1 MTAMAASYDEAVAE
15 LYRSPHDAFV
25 AERQRLA
32 RELKAAGDKPGAA
45 RLLKLGRPTLSAWAV
60 NQLWWHARE
69 SFEQLLAAAAR
80 LRAGDQAGAAD
91 RRDAVAALRARAA
104 ALLVEGGHAV
114 NEATLRR
121 VTTTLS
127 ALAAA
132 GGFDPESPGALAADR
147 DPPGFDVGGL
157 GAALGAGAA
166 APAAVTAP
174 GVRPPPPPKP
184 KLEPPLAKSPD
195 ADVPQPAAKRSEDE
209 REPAESDHDRAER
222 QRAERERAER
232 ERVQRE
238 AAAREREQRE
248 RAERE
253 EADRRRA
260 EQEQRRVEQQRAAL
274 RAERERLAASLP
286 SLRSDLERRQRE
298 VERLRAELRRVEG
311 LAEQAH
317 MAIGDAEK
325 RLATLAAND

>member
-60 NQLWWHARE
+60 NQLWWQARE
-69 SFEQLLAAAAR
+69 PFEQLLAAAAR

-91 RRDAVAALRARAA
+91 RRDAVAALKARAA

-132 GGFDPESPGALAADR
+132 GGFDPEAPGALAADR
-147 DPPGFDVGGL
+147 APPGFDAAGL
-157 GAALGAGAA
+157 GAAFGGGAP
-166 APAAVTAP
+166 APAAVTAAAAQ
-174 GVRPPPPPKP
+174 PPPSRPKV
-184 KLEPPLAKSPD
+184 EPPPSKSPD
-195 ADVPQPAAKRSEDE
+195 VGVPQPAAQKSEGE
-209 REPAESDHDRAER
+209 RERAESDHE
-222 QRAERERAER
+222 RAERERAER
-232 ERVQRE
+232 ERVQKE
-238 AAAREREQRE
+238 AADREREQRE

-260 EQEQRRVEQQRAAL
+260 EQEQRRIEQERAAL
-274 RAERERLAASLP
+274 RAERQRLEASLP

-298 VERLRAELRRVEG
+298 VERLRTELRRVEG
-311 LAEQAH
+311 LAAQAH
-317 MAIGDAEK
+317 AAVDDAK
-325 RLATLAAND
+325 NRLAALAAND

>member
-80 LRAGDQAGAAD
+80 LRAGDQAGATD
-91 RRDAVAALRARAA
+91 RRDAVAALKARAA

-132 GGFDPESPGALAADR
+132 GGFDPDAPGALAADR
-147 DPPGFDVGGL
+147 APPGFDAAGL
-157 GAALGAGAA
+157 GAALGGG
-166 APAAVTAP
+166 APASAAVMEPAAQ
-174 GVRPPPPPKP
+174 PPPPKP
-184 KLEPPLAKSPD
+184 KLDPPPAKPPD
-195 ADVPQPAAKRSEDE
+195 PGGRPPAAKASAGE
-209 REPAESDHDRAER
+209 RELAESDRERAER
-222 QRAERERAER
+222 ERAERERAER
-232 ERVQRE
+232 ERVQKE
-238 AAAREREQRE
+238 AADRAREQRE

-253 EADRRRA
+253 EADRRHA

-274 RAERERLAASLP
+274 RAERQRLEASLP

-311 LAEQAH
+311 LAAQAH
-317 MAIGDAEK
+317 TAIDDAEK
-325 RLATLAAND
+325 RLAALAAND

>member
-60 NQLWWHARE
+60 NQLWWQARE

-80 LRAGDQAGAAD
+80 LRAGDQAGATD
-91 RRDAVAALRARAA
+91 RRDAVAALKARAA

-132 GGFDPESPGALAADR
+132 GGFDPEAPGTLAADR
-147 DPPGFDVGGL
+147 APPGFDA
-157 GAALGAGAA
+157 AALGGAFGGG
-166 APAAVTAP
+166 APASAAVTAP
-174 GVRPPPPPKP
+174 AAQPPPPKP
-184 KLEPPLAKSPD
+184 KLEPPPAKPPD
-195 ADVPQPAAKRSEDE
+195 AVMRSPAAKASEGE
-209 REPAESDHDRAER
+209 REQAER
-222 QRAERERAER
+222 EQAERERAERERAER

-238 AAAREREQRE
+238 AADRERERRE
-248 RAERE
+248 RAGRE
-253 EADRRRA
+253 EADRRQA
-260 EQEQRRVEQQRAAL
+260 EQEQRRIEQQRAAL
-274 RAERERLAASLP
+274 RAERLRLEASLP

-311 LAEQAH
+311 LAAQAH
-317 MAIGDAEK
+317 TAIDDAEK
-325 RLATLAAND
+325 RLAALAAND